1 MLQFPSR
8 HLHHVLHAITSLPPS
23 HSPPLLILAHK
34 VDLLRTL
41 STTPDSAP
49 NLAITRVKT
58 ILERELE
65 KRRVSQSN
73 SIGIEGLGEEGAGTE
88 LGGLDCNGGVGITF
102 KFDDWEG
109 GDVNF
114 FATWLQIQAS
124 ASEKKDGLAPFT
136 DWLEGLCNN
145 IR

>member
-1 MLQFPSR
+1 M
-8 HLHHVLHAITSLPPS
+8 
-23 HSPPLLILAHK
+23 
-34 VDLLRTL
+34 DLLRTL

-73 SIGIEGLGEEGAGTE
+73 SIGIEGLGEEGAGIE
-88 LGGLDCNGGVGITF
+88 LGGLDCNRGAGITF

-109 GDVNF
+109 GEVTF